1 MDKEKLKTAW
11 QKVMTKYGNQA
22 AVAIQF
28 VDDDEVLA
36 TTNAPALRYETAS
49 TVKVAVLALLLKKT
63 GGQLNPTQRE
73 LTERM
78 IRYSDNDATT
88 AILENYLGGMLS
100 LQSLYQDLGMTN
112 TTASSWWGTTLTV
125 PSDQLKLLRMIY
137 CNLPADYLSDSSRAY
152 VKKLMGE
159 VAVSQQWGIS
169 TGKSEYYLKN
179 GWRPASDNGKWEVHS
194 IGYVPNEPKSYII
207 AIYTRNNRDYASGVR
222 LVEDLARATQ
232 NNI

>member
-1 MDKEKLKTAW
+1 MDKEKLTTAW

-125 PSDQLKLLRMIY
+125 PSDQLK
-137 CNLPADYLSDSSRAY
+137 PS
-152 VKKLMGE
+152 
-159 VAVSQQWGIS
+159 W
-169 TGKSEYYLKN
+169 
-179 GWRPASDNGKWEVHS
+179 PF
-194 IGYVPNEPKSYII
+194 
-207 AIYTRNNRDYASGVR
+207 
-222 LVEDLARATQ
+222 
-232 NNI
+232 